1 MKSRIPPSF
10 DWGLEGCDAEALRL
24 KIAAVCS
31 RYKVKN
37 PQRCESEFF
46 KQAYNYRKHVAQ
58 EMVLQEEAKTQLK
71 NLEKA
76 TDVIAE
82 VLESL
87 NEEAKAALPEF
98 IRNEIAYFELCS
110 STLNSAAGVATASRR
125 EREKSARL
133 LIAQQFVVAC
143 QRFKIPV
150 TWSKEIDY
158 DAKSGEEKSSAH
170 FLGCIYAAGGMKSE
184 GKSTPTSSA
193 NYYLSKLSKGFTC
206 DVDGIVVRVRLN
218 STCLEPNHFLANI
231 LAADLAGDPQDY
243 FGERAPRA
251 SVTGH
256 EVGLPNRPFY
266 EIFRWVE

>member
-110 STLNSAAGVATASRR
+110 STLNSAAGVATA
-125 EREKSARL
+125 
-133 LIAQQFVVAC
+133 
-143 QRFKIPV
+143 
-150 TWSKEIDY
+150 
-158 DAKSGEEKSSAH
+158 DAVN
-170 FLGCIYAAGGMKSE
+170 
-184 GKSTPTSSA
+184 T
-193 NYYLSKLSKGFTC
+193 
-206 DVDGIVVRVRLN
+206 
-218 STCLEPNHFLANI
+218 
-231 LAADLAGDPQDY
+231 
-243 FGERAPRA
+243 
-251 SVTGH
+251 
-256 EVGLPNRPFY
+256 GLPACASHWPASPA
-266 EIFRWVE
+266 

>member
-1 MKSRIPPSF
+1 MRSKIPPSF
-10 DWGLEGCDAEALRL
+10 DWGLEGSAAEALRL

-31 RYKVKN
+31 RYKVGN
-37 PQRCESEFF
+37 PQLCESVFF
-46 KQAYNYRKHVAQ
+46 EQAYNYRKHVAQ
-58 EMVLQEEAKTQLK
+58 EVALHEEAKTQLK
-71 NLEKA
+71 NIGKA
-76 TDVIAE
+76 TDGMVK
-82 VLESL
+82 VLDSL

-98 IRNEIAYFELCS
+98 VRKDIVSYNLYS
-110 STLNSAAGVATASRR
+110 STLNSAANVTIASRR
-125 EREKSARL
+125 KRESSARL
-133 LIAQQFVVAC
+133 LVAQQFVVAC
-143 QRFKIPV
+143 QRFRIPV

-231 LAADLAGDPQDY
+231 LAADLAGDPQNY

-266 EIFRWVE
+266 EIFRWGE

>member
-1 MKSRIPPSF
+1 MKSKIPPSF
-10 DWGLEGCDAEALRL
+10 DWGLEGSAAEALRL

-31 RYKVKN
+31 RCKVEN
-37 PQRCESEFF
+37 PQLCESVFF
-46 KQAYNYRKHVAQ
+46 EQAYNYRKHVAQ
-58 EMVLQEEAKTQLK
+58 EVVLQEEAKTQLK

-87 NEEAKAALPEF
+87 NDEAKAALPEF
-98 IRNEIAYFELCS
+98 VRNEIAYFELCS

-125 EREKSARL
+125 EREKSAKL
-133 LIAQQFVVAC
+133 LVAQQFVVAC

-231 LAADLAGDPQDY
+231 LAADLEGDPQDS

>member
-10 DWGLEGCDAEALRL
+10 DWGLEGSAAEALRL

-37 PQRCESEFF
+37 PQLCKSEFL
-46 KQAYNYRKHVAQ
+46 KLAYNYRKHVAQ
-58 EMVLQEEAKTQLK
+58 EVALHEEAKTQLK
-71 NLEKA
+71 NIGKA
-76 TDVIAE
+76 TDGMVK

-98 IRNEIAYFELCS
+98 VRKEIAPYQLFS
-110 STLNSAAGVATASRR
+110 STLNSTARASTDSRSSR
-125 EREKSARL
+125 ENSARL
-133 LIAQQFVVAC
+133 RVAKQFVVAC
-143 QRFKIPV
+143 QRFRIPI
-150 TWSKEIDY
+150 TWSKEIEY

-170 FLGCIYAAGGMKSE
+170 FLGCIYTAGGMKSE

-218 STCLEPNHFLANI
+218 FTCLEPNHFLANI
-231 LAADLAGDPQDY
+231 LAADFAGGPHDCS
-243 FGERAPRA
+243 GERAPRA